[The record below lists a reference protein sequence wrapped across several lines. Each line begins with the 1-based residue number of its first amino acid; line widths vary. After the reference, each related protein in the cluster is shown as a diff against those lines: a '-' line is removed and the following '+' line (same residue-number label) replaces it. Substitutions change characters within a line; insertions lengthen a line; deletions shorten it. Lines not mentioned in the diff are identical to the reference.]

1 MALQLGRRRALGAI
15 ALALA
20 TWPAAAA
27 GKRIIV
33 FGASRETGLEVTKI
47 LAARGDVV
55 TAFVRPG
62 SDRGGLAPLGVAYA
76 VGDALEPASLQAA
89 FAAQRYDAVIC
100 TIGGSRGDRRP
111 DYEGVRNIVDAAKAA
126 GVKRFVLVTVIG
138 AGDSWNAVSDRV
150 KQVLGPVIELKTKA
164 EAHLTAS
171 GLDYTIVR
179 PGGLNDLPAA
189 GKGRLYDDHMTMG
202 EIGRA
207 DLAQLV
213 VQALDDD
220 ATIGRIYHAI
230 DEEMLGKPPM

>member
-1 MALQLGRRRALGAI
+1 MSVRIGRRA

-20 TWPAAAA
+20 GSMAISSSRAAA
-27 GKRIIV
+27 RRVIV
-33 FGASRETGLEVTKI
+33 FGASRDTGLEVTKL
-47 LAARGDVV
+47 LAARGDPV
-55 TAFVRPG
+55 TAFVRPS
-62 SDRGGLAPLGVAYA
+62 SDRGGLAALDVAYA
-76 VGDALEPASLQAA
+76 VGDALEPTSLAAA

-100 TIGGSRGDRRP
+100 TIGGSRADRRP

-126 GVKRFVLVTVIG
+126 GVRRFILVTVIG

-164 EAHLTAS
+164 EAYLAQS
-171 GLDYTIVR
+171 GLDYTIIR

-189 GKGRLYDDHMTMG
+189 GRGRLYEDHMTMG

-207 DLAQLV
+207 DLALLV